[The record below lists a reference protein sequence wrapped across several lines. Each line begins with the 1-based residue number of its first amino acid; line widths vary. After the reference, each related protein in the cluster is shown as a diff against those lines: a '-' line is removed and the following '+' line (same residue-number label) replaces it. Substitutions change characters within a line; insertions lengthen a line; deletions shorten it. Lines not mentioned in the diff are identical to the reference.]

1 MVWLT
6 RIALLE
12 EMYTRI
18 CEENGLQI
26 LCPRHCLEMAV
37 ASRICG
43 DLDRAERWASVAA
56 DNLRS
61 YVRDSDP
68 MQYWEEGCRPAS
80 NTMAAIIWKTESEDK
95 AALYQEGR
103 GC

>member
-26 LCPRHCLEMAV
+26 LCPRHCL
-37 ASRICG
+37 G
-43 DLDRAERWASVAA
+43 TGGLLAEAGGI
-56 DNLRS
+56 LIERS
-61 YVRDSDP
+61 DGLQWLQITYVIRT
-68 MQYWEEGCRPAS
+68 R
-80 NTMAAIIWKTESEDK
+80 
-95 AALYQEGR
+95 
-103 GC
+103 